1 MKELT
6 LKQYKEE
13 FKIKENKLIDDITNQ
28 SVPSKKINLQGSTNG
43 LTKEA
48 HKQALDIRKF
58 EIDMYWKRATYFWT
72 IIGVIFAGYFLLMK
86 DDVVSKHPTLILLLN
101 CIGFIFSLSWYLVN
115 RGSKYW
121 QNNWEKHV
129 DLLEDKVTGPLYKIV
144 IEDRD
149 LKLWHIHKE
158 YSYSVSKINQ
168 FLSLFV
174 TIIWFFMGLYL
185 ILSQFSYFYFLHYK
199 AFKTSALIIG
209 TLTAASIL
217 IFRGRSAVA
226 KDKWKQ
232 EDLNKSNMLIRKRE
246 IKETEE

>member
-1 MKELT
+1 MKELN
-6 LKQYKEE
+6 LKEYKKE
-13 FKIKENKLIDDITNQ
+13 FKIEGKIKYSQ
-28 SVPSKKINLQGSTNG
+28 SSNTRIVNNNEKKDTPNE

-86 DDVVSKHPTLILLLN
+86 DDVVAKHPTLILLLN

-129 DLLEDKVTGPLYKIV
+129 DLLEDEVTGPLYKIV
-144 IEDRD
+144 IEERD
-149 LKLWHIHKE
+149 LKLGHIHKE

-174 TIIWFFMGLYL
+174 TSIWFFMGMYL
-185 ILSQFSYFYFLHYK
+185 TLSQLPNFDFLHYK
-199 AFKTSALIIG
+199 VFKTSSLVIG
-209 TLTAASIL
+209 TLIAAIIL
-217 IFRGRSAVA
+217 IFGGKSAVA
-226 KDKWKQ
+226 KGKQRQ

-246 IKETEE
+246 MKETKEM